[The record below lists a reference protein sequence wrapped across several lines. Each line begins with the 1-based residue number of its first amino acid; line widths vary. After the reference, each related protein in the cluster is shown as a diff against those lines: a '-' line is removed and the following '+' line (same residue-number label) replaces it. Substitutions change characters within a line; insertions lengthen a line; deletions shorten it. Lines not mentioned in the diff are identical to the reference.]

1 MEEDD
6 LKKILKEDIP
16 QEVDIECDSK
26 ELLSKC
32 KQKSKQRNK
41 KVLRVSLVISSIVVV
56 FLLGFSI
63 TLITNNSL
71 NSNNRKNMGG
81 DYKDTHEPTEPIT
94 TEPTITEPIKTEPT
108 QTEEIGF
115 NVTINIGDKV
125 ITYNDIKSL
134 SIEDI
139 EKMDHYQYLGLY
151 LDSEFTQE
159 FNGELNSDVT
169 LYMSYNIVYS
179 VSIKN
184 LGDDIELYI
193 YGGDE
198 IDYDSFSVPQ
208 NMVFYGLYLD
218 SEFTQEFTGKV
229 TSDLVLYAKTSM
241 LFNVKVYL
249 DSELVDDTMI
259 LENEKYEGTIIES
272 NPRYKEIKLYT
283 DSLCTNEYNKEDT
296 VNSDLTLYYGYTLN
310 EEYNDL
316 AIVRIHVGEN
326 VTRIELEKGSS
337 LGFYDV
343 LYSNHNNSMN
353 NSLFL
358 DKECTKSYKYG
369 PIEND
374 LDLYQLEKSP
384 VTDWVLLTESYYLDD
399 GTGLGNVYISHQK
412 GEAFLLDDVDVY
424 YNYLIEGVYI
434 DSEMTTK
441 YNEEPIND
449 IISRIFTEKCH

>member
-81 DYKDTHEPTEPIT
+81 DYKDTHEPTEPIA
-94 TEPTITEPIKTEPT
+94 TEPITTEPIKTEPT

-139 EKMDHYQYLGLY
+139 EEIDHYQYLGLY
-151 LDSEFTQE
+151 LDSEFTQT
-159 FNGELNSDVT
+159 FTGEISNDTT
-169 LYMSYNIVYS
+169 LYMDYIIFYNVI
-179 VSIKN
+179 IKN
-184 LGDDIELYI
+184 IGDDINI
-193 YGGDE
+193 HVNSNDD
-198 IDYDSFSVPQ
+198 IDYKTFNMPSNKIFS
-208 NMVFYGLYLD
+208 GLYLD

-229 TSDLVLYAKTSM
+229 NSDLVLYAKINM
-241 LFNVKVYL
+241 LYNVKVSL
-249 DSELVDDTMI
+249 DNELVDDTMV

-326 VTRIELEKGSS
+326 VSRIEVPKGSS
-337 LGFYDV
+337 LGYYD
-343 LYSNHNNSMN
+343 LLFASHANSFGF
-353 NSLFL
+353 SLFL

-374 LDLYQLEKSP
+374 LDLYQLETIPIIDYVIIDLYYWLDDNTSLGS
-384 VTDWVLLTESYYLDD
+384 VTISNARGEGLLLTEI
-399 GTGLGNVYISHQK
+399 GVY
-412 GEAFLLDDVDVY
+412 F
-424 YNYLIEGVYI
+424 NYVIEGVYI
-434 DSEMTTK
+434 DREMTIK
-441 YNEEPIND
+441 YNEEP
-449 IISRIFTEKCH
+449 